1 MMRIRKLKK
10 LRLTL
15 LIILSVVFA
24 ARIVSAQDE
33 EPLNFSN
40 VETALRSTKAT
51 SANKNA
57 LLIEGVNTRK
67 ITFWLTP
74 ENEKKL
80 RSWGAND
87 ALIEAVRKNQLPMYP
102 MIQKDLKTLNK
113 PLEIKNST
121 GMEFVLIPAG
131 EFVMGFAKDEKD
143 VRIYE
148 GTPPHNIKIKKEFYL
163 GKFEVTQGQWKALMG
178 KNPSN
183 FQDCGSECPVENIK
197 WNEAQ
202 AFIKKLNEKNDGF
215 RYRLPSEAEWE
226 YAARARATTKYYWGE
241 DPDRKNWQYYAHH
254 TQLSPAKVGSY
265 LPNAFGLFDMSGNVW
280 EMCEDVWRR
289 DFANATDDSSPNLE
303 GDKDRRVI
311 KGGSWGQSFDE
322 LRTSKR
328 NDIFVDDAKYSI
340 GFRIAA
346 IPIDPLT
353 VPKTITDDNL
363 NSKATT
369 PLIITSGIKG
379 EVKVAV
385 FVDENGKVLTAKA
398 ISGHP
403 LLTEKA
409 ITLAK
414 EAKFKEMTIEGKPVR
429 VQGTLIYTFK

>member
-1 MMRIRKLKK
+1 
-10 LRLTL
+10 
-15 LIILSVVFA
+15 
-24 ARIVSAQDE
+24 
-33 EPLNFSN
+33 
-40 VETALRSTKAT
+40 
-51 SANKNA
+51 
-57 LLIEGVNTRK
+57 
-67 ITFWLTP
+67 
-74 ENEKKL
+74 
-80 RSWGAND
+80 
-87 ALIEAVRKNQLPMYP
+87 
-102 MIQKDLKTLNK
+102 
-113 PLEIKNST
+113 
-121 GMEFVLIPAG
+121 
-131 EFVMGFAKDEKD
+131 
-143 VRIYE
+143 
-148 GTPPHNIKIKKEFYL
+148 
-163 GKFEVTQGQWKALMG
+163 
-178 KNPSN
+178 
-183 FQDCGSECPVENIK
+183 
-197 WNEAQ
+197 
-202 AFIKKLNEKNDGF
+202 
-215 RYRLPSEAEWE
+215 
-226 YAARARATTKYYWGE
+226 
-241 DPDRKNWQYYAHH
+241 
-254 TQLSPAKVGSY
+254 
-265 LPNAFGLFDMSGNVW
+265 MSGNVW

-403 LLTEKA
+403 LLVEKA
-409 ITLAK
+409 IALAK
-414 EAKFKEMTIEGKPVR
+414 EAKFKQMMIDGKPVR
-429 VQGTLIYTFK
+429 VQGTLTYSFK